1 MRMEHIFV
9 LIHIRN
15 KGEVVNVNMFKPFN
29 IFTDYL
35 NACSLLSFFYLCF
48 MSVMVSCLIF
58 ATLWSPASK

>member
-35 NACSLLSFFYLCF
+35 NVCSLLSFFLFVFHVCHGVLSNLCNL
-48 MSVMVSCLIF
+48 VVTC
-58 ATLWSPASK
+58 